1 MPVRGNSKLSVF
13 SLNQPTIDQIWAE
26 ALTMYR
32 EGESLTVSDE
42 VSAMAYVQ
50 QQAAM
55 ESDDR
60 EGIIDD
66 YLEKL
71 LPADWDNMDL
81 YQRRSF
87 LGEGEFRSGGKVGT
101 VRRERVCIMEIWC
114 ECFGKE
120 RQNLKRTDSYEIEG
134 ILLRLGGWK
143 KYTANSSGKTRVPG
157 YGIQRTFVRETS
169 GVVGNNKSVS
179 V

>member
-1 MPVRGNSKLSVF
+1 
-13 SLNQPTIDQIWAE
+13 
-26 ALTMYR
+26 MYR
-32 EGESLTVSDE
+32 DGETLTVSDE

-60 EGIIDD
+60 EGLIID

-71 LPADWDNMDL
+71 LPEDWDKMDL

-87 LGEGEFRSGGKVGT
+87 LGEDEFGSGNKKGT
-101 VRRERVCIMEIWC
+101 VRRERVCVMEIWC

-134 ILLRLGGWK
+134 ILLRMGGWHK
-143 KYTANSSGKTRVPG
+143 ITDSKTGKVRFPL
-157 YGIQRTFVRETS
+157 YGPQKAFVRHS
-169 GVVGNNKSVS
+169 I
-179 V
+179 